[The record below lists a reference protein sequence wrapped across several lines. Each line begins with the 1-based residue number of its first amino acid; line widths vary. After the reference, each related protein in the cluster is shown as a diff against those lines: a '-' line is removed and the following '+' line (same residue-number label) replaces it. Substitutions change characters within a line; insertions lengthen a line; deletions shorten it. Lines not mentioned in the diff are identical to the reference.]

1 MKQNKLFI
9 LSSIVA
15 LSLGGTCFTS
25 CDDSEDY
32 SISTEATVTEI
43 TTGQA
48 QPTAISA
55 IVSGKVLNLSNMS
68 PARYVVGAVFGTD
81 ADLETN
87 GTKTIGSIDANGTV
101 TTTLTGLEEDK
112 TYYYATYVTLQSKV
126 SYMGEVKTFTTTD
139 AAVATSNATSVSTC
153 KAVLNGQTTG
163 LEGAEKAS
171 TVGFRYALK
180 ADQVETGYVI
190 LADEVTANFSTKL
203 KGLLPG
209 TTYYYAAFSQMD
221 KNYLLGEVKSFTTAT
236 QEMEYVDLGLSVLW
250 AKYNVGAEKEEE
262 FGAHGGFG
270 DQTFYERAVSVSQ
283 YTPWDLVDDE
293 DMVAGLNL
301 DGSNAIKSRMPSI
314 AKFQELIDNT
324 TQEADTVNGVE
335 GVRFSAPDGQS
346 VFFPLAGYRDGEE
359 LTKGAG
365 FYWTSQVS
373 PTNENY
379 AKNLLLDNTGKASI
393 ENSLLYH
400 ALSVRTVRPVEGI
413 YVNNRRLKYGDLEGN
428 GNFRIDIYNEWDG
441 SGACGETSPIN
452 KDEVVFTKNLAVTI
466 QLSGI
471 SVPGTYNCY
480 MVFADG
486 TWATQNWGYQ
496 ESGNASCTVTGD
508 GIYKLVI
515 EGAGSGLGIFAI
527 DVAGL
532 SSACGGADG
541 ITAKILKLEADI

>member
-1 MKQNKLFI
+1 MKQNKVFI
-9 LSSIVA
+9 LSRIVA

-55 IVSGKVLNLSNMS
+55 IVSGKVLNLCNMS

-126 SYMGEVKTFTTTD
+126 TYMGEVKTFTTTD
-139 AAVATSNATSVSTC
+139 AVVATSNATSVSTC
-153 KAVLNGQTTG
+153 KVVLNGQTTG

-171 TVGFRYALK
+171 TVGFRYALQ

-190 LADEVTANFSTKL
+190 LADEVTANFSTEL

-221 KNYLLGEVKSFTTAT
+221 KNYLLGDVKSFTTAT

-283 YTPWDLVDDE
+283 YTPWNLVDDE

-314 AKFQELIDNT
+314 AKFQELIENT

-359 LTKGAG
+359 LTEGAG

-532 SSACGGADG
+532 STACGGADG
-541 ITAKILKLEADI
+541 ITAKVLKLEADI